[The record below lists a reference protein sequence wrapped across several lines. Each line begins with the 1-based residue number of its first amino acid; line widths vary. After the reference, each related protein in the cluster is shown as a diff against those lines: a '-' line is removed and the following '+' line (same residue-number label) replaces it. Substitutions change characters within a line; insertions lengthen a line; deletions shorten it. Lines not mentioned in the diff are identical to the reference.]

1 MTIKE
6 GGKNNMFEGIRGAI
20 QLAIIDMIL
29 VFVILGGLAL
39 VMVLLKNVVEFKG
52 KKVPK
57 ETKVTPTVE
66 HSIPKIEKE
75 EAEGKL
81 VAIIASAVASYFE
94 KPRSVFK
101 IVSIKKYKSSITTP
115 WTAIGKQES
124 MLGKNIK
131 Y

>member
-1 MTIKE
+1 
-6 GGKNNMFEGIRGAI
+6 MFEGIRGAI

-39 VMVLLKNVVEFKG
+39 IMVLLKNVVEFKG

-57 ETKVTPTVE
+57 ETKITPTVE
-66 HSIPKIEKE
+66 RNIPKMEKE
-75 EAEGKL
+75 EEVEGKL
-81 VAIIASAVASYFE
+81 VAIIASAVALYFE

-101 IVSIKKYKSSITTP
+101 IVNIKKYKSSITTP
-115 WTAIGKQES
+115 WAATGRQES